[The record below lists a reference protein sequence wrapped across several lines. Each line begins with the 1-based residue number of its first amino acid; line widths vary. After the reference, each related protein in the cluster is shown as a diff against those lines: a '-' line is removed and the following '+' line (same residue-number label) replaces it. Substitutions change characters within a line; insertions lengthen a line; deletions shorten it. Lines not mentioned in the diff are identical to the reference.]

1 MIHVQ
6 FPKSSEQIRPSD
18 LPPLVKYG
26 QGRGGEHESG
36 PLETVQTI
44 SDKLRAAGYKEPEIK
59 TVSGPLERPDQ
70 GCEEEFRHLEG
81 RIRRETDSE
90 MSLPVVSRAGFRA
103 GVLSAC
109 AGGTIYGGIFLTWG
123 LLPALIFAAVCVGFV
138 SGMILTKEWK

>member
-6 FPKSSEQIRPSD
+6 FPKSSEQLRPSD

-26 QGRGGEHESG
+26 QGRGDEHESG
-36 PLETVQTI
+36 PLETVQTLAQ
-44 SDKLRAAGYKEPEIK
+44 KLTK
-59 TVSGPLERPDQ
+59 TAYADP
-70 GCEEEFRHLEG
+70 RHLEG

-90 MSLPVVSRAGFRA
+90 VSLPVVSRAGFRA

-109 AGGTIYGGIFLTWG
+109 AGGTIYGGIFLAWG
-123 LLPALIFAAVCVGFV
+123 IVPACIFAAVCVGFV